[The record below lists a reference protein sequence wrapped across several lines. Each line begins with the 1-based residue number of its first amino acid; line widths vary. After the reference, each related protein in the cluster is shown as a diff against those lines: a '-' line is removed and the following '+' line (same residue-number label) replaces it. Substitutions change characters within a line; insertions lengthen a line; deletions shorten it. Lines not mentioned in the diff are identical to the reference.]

1 MSTKHTLLTIVLVVV
16 AGLAAACGPPP
27 YKMDLPGAFKQFEDS
42 RDYKLITADGVML
55 KAREVENYPEAGLD
69 FWTDAL
75 KQHLEEQGYLLKS
88 EECFETSKG
97 LDGCTLDFMLPHGAE
112 DWVMSETLFVI
123 EDELILIE
131 TAGPYDRYAAIEEEL
146 KKSIKTFDPGK

>member
-1 MSTKHTLLTIVLVVV
+1 MPAKRITAILVVAV

-27 YKMDLPGAFKQFEDS
+27 YKMDLPSSFKQFEDTS
-42 RDYKLITADGVML
+42 DYQLITADGVMV

-88 EECFETSKG
+88 EECFETAKG
-97 LDGCTLDFMLPHGAE
+97 LDGCTMDFMLPHGAE

-123 EDELILIE
+123 EDEILIVE
-131 TAGPYDRYAAIEEEL
+131 AAGPYERYAKIEEEL